1 MLSNI
6 TQQFDYKKPST
17 LMIGRYQPFH
27 DGHFALFLEAIK
39 RSGQVVI
46 AVRDTGG
53 TDEKNPFDF
62 QFVKDQIDRKLKNY
76 IGQYV
81 VMLIPNI
88 TNVVYGRDVGYL
100 IEKVDLGTEIES
112 ISATEIRR
120 KLGY

>member
-1 MLSNI
+1 
-6 TQQFDYKKPST
+6 
-17 LMIGRYQPFH
+17 MIGRYQPFH
-27 DGHFALFLEAIK
+27 DGHFALFLEALK

-62 QFVKDQIDRKLKNY
+62 QFVKDQIDQKLKNY

-81 VMLIPNI
+81 VILIPNI

-100 IEKVDLGTEIES
+100 IEKVDLGADIES